1 MEFLAAEPNAEP
13 FLHPFV
19 GAKEYL
25 FGGERWIL
33 ALHKAQPHV
42 LARLPYVRERIVA
55 VRAYRRASSSY
66 QTQKLA
72 ETPTRY
78 HVNVIPNTPFLV
90 IPEVSTQRR
99 EYIPIGW
106 LEPPTIPSN
115 LVKIMSNATLS
126 EFALLTSTMHMTW
139 LRTVG
144 GRLAS
149 SYRYSI
155 GLVYNTFP
163 MPPGFASGNANLSKL
178 EPMAQAVLDARA
190 AHPNE
195 TLANL
200 YDPDLMPQNLR
211 QAHWAL
217 DRAVDRLYRR
227 SGFTSEQERF
237 EHLFALY
244 IKLKFPL
251 VSEIKGKRRSSKNVR

>member
-1 MEFLAAEPNAEP
+1 MESEPDAARFLRPY
-13 FLHPFV
+13 V
-19 GAKEYL
+19 GTSEYL
-25 FGGERWIL
+25 QGGKRWIL
-33 ALHKAQPHV
+33 ALQEASPTV
-42 LARLPYVRERIVA
+42 LKSLPSVRERMAA
-55 VRAYRRASSSY
+55 VHLFRTKSKRKS
-66 QTQKLA
+66 TLA
-72 ETPTRY
+72 IADYPTRY
-78 HVNVIPNTPFLV
+78 SIEVIPNTPFLV

-106 LEPPTIPSN
+106 LKPPTIPSN
-115 LVKIMSNATLS
+115 LVKILSNATLS
-126 EFALLTSTMHMTW
+126 EFAFLTSTMHMTW

-211 QAHWAL
+211 KAHWAL

-244 IKLKFPL
+244 IKLKLPL
-251 VSEIKGKRRSSKNVR
+251 VSEIKGKRRSRKNVR